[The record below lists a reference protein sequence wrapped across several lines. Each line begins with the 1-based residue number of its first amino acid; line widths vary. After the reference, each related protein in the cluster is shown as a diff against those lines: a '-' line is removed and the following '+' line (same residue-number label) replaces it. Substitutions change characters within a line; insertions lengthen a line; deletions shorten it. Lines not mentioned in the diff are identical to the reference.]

1 MKTLVLGL
9 GNTILRDDGIGIY
22 AVRALAGRVDG
33 AADCRESEC
42 AGLDLVE
49 MLRGYDRALIIDA
62 IQLEGEDP
70 GTVFRLKPDDLR
82 ITARLASLHDIDLV
96 TALALGRR
104 LGFAMPAD
112 VTVYAVQVADA
123 LTLGEECTEAVAA
136 ALPGLVDEIA
146 AEISGRDFAKISR
159 PLAERKRRDA

>member
-1 MKTLVLGL
+1 MKTLILGL
-9 GNTILRDDGIGIY
+9 GNTILRDDGVGVY

-33 AADCRESEC
+33 AADCRESAS

-49 MLRGYDRALIIDA
+49 LLRGYDRAFIIDS

-70 GTVFRLKPDDLR
+70 GTVFRLEPDDLR

-104 LGFAMPAD
+104 LGLAMPAE
-112 VTVYAVQVADA
+112 VKVYAVQVADA
-123 LTLGEECTEAVAA
+123 LTLGEECTEAVAG
-136 ALPGLVDEIA
+136 ALPGLVEEIA
-146 AEISGRDFAKISR
+146 GEVLGRASTRVSR
-159 PLAERKRRDA
+159 GLGERKRPNA

>member
-22 AVRALAGRVDG
+22 AVRELAKRIDG
-33 AADCRESEC
+33 AADVRESAS

-49 MLRGYDRALIIDA
+49 MLRGYDRVLIVDA
-62 IQLEGEDP
+62 IQLEGEEP
-70 GTVFRLKPDDLR
+70 GTVFRLVPDDLR
-82 ITARLASLHDIDLV
+82 ITARLASLHDVDLV

-104 LGFAMPAD
+104 LGFAMPDD

-123 LTLGEECTEAVAA
+123 LSLGEECTAAVAA
-136 ALPGLVDEIA
+136 ALPGLVEELAGAVTGA
-146 AEISGRDFAKISR
+146 AGGRVSR
-159 PLAERKRRDA
+159 ALRERKKRDA

>member
-1 MKTLVLGL
+1 MKTLILGL

-22 AVRALAGRVDG
+22 AVRALAARVDG
-33 AADCRESEC
+33 AADCRESES

-49 MLRGYDRALIIDA
+49 LLRGYERAVIVDA

-104 LGFAMPAD
+104 LGFEMPED
-112 VTVYAVQVADA
+112 VTVYAVQVCDA
-123 LTLGEECTEAVAA
+123 LTLGEECTEAVAG

-146 AEISGRDFAKISR
+146 AEISGGALARVSR
-159 PLAERKRRDA
+159 PLRERKRRDA